1 MASKGNKFIL
11 EKFIS
16 NNQLQKAQEGVET
29 TVPTGEG
36 KDVKV
41 RYPDGTVKILNTASP
56 EYVDM
61 YNTGQIQTQEGIT
74 NDEWWGGKLEDVVI
88 QREPTE
94 FGKVRNQI
102 KKQNTWEDYAQR
114 YLGNFER
121 RMGQTLQ
128 NLPEYRK
135 REYEDYIN
143 KLSFDEYVKTHPQA
157 KGEDRGA
164 YIDRIQAEN
173 AKSPN
178 FGRAYEANAPYNDAT
193 DINKWRK
200 FLVGLGSIMVPKPAM
215 DYMKQ
220 NSDYYSTKEKQEM
233 KDSPVLT
240 QVGDIMGTLE
250 PLTIPVEG
258 LYGEKSFGDIAS
270 GESADIPMS
279 MRILGDPLMPLFE
292 AAPLLGAGFKTIGR
306 ALGTE
311 EGLLSNAWKY
321 NPRADKVIPWG
332 KTAENANK
340 SFRVTGL
347 NALEDFKN
355 TGVLRS
361 RNTEPGHLVKG
372 TDFIMP
378 PRSTSFPSFQKGY
391 ADLSYGKPEGSVVF
405 ETSLPTFKR
414 GEINPVTGLPIKG
427 RHYAHRVIDPVTGKT
442 MTEIPAADIRVFRDK
457 PHWLKGYQE
466 LDVAAPSTTNAAANT
481 ATDAANLN
489 MLRPTVNNTLEPI
502 READTEANLIEKVEN
517 DVNFSHQDYMLNKYP
532 DVPVTEN
539 YINLIENQELNEVSK
554 NRITDLAEHWVYENP
569 AQRVENQK
577 VMEQLTP
584 LFDKQK
590 QEAQGVFNM
599 SRKSKL
605 DHVNERIKIIQN
617 DAETIQNNIDVGANK
632 FIEKLQNKAKDDP
645 NFINELLE
653 QRKQLEEAITKYG
666 DEFFGDTKNP
676 NFNNLTEEEL
686 NAMHLEIK
694 AKRDGIANEIQAVR
708 DQVVPAKLNP
718 AFEEKI
724 KDLHLYAEEPV
735 PASIDDVFPVEK
747 GMRERNRVVYP
758 RAIPESV
765 SDLNKYELD
774 KLLETQKTAL
784 GVNQGSYGHTFSF
797 GENPYSFEDLKALYD
812 VNYEK
817 APFKLSEP
825 STWFGKKMNR
835 VVGNKPSEFVK
846 NIKIRDADPEKLFN
860 TIGHEVGHDFQK
872 FGSWGELIAKYF
884 DNIEY
889 YSNHGENNL
898 SRAFKKHMVEPNGW
912 DSSSAWRS
920 SGNELHSD
928 LVAEKFKIMDKLDAD
943 PKKAVE
949 MFRANEGAFIDQIVE
964 SGVLDKFFK
973 PDTPLNIKKELA
985 KILPVAIPAALTVG
999 ATVGATN
1006 QNDSEEM
1013 PTQKYGGSQSYFDF
1027 EKYAMKEMGG
1037 MMYAN
1042 KDAGLPHEQS
1052 MRKYLSA
1059 QNNLLDF
1066 MKRVKV
1072 VGGPVPFDEYYREN
1086 IINPRNKS

>member
-16 NNQLQKAQEGVET
+16 NNQLQKAQEGVQT
-29 TVPTGEG
+29 TVPTGKG

-41 RYPDGTVKILNTASP
+41 RYPDGTIKILNTASP

-61 YNTGQIQTQEGIT
+61 YNTGQIQTQEGIA

-88 QREPTE
+88 RREPTE
-94 FGKVRNQI
+94 FGKVRNEI
-102 KKQNTWEDYAQR
+102 KQKNTWEDYAQR

-143 KLSFDEYVKTHPQA
+143 KLAFDEYVKTHPPT
-157 KGEDRGA
+157 KGEDRGE

-178 FGRAYEANAPYNDAT
+178 FERAYEANAPYNDAT

-220 NSDYYSTKEKQEM
+220 HSDYYSTKEKQEM
-233 KDSPVLT
+233 LDSPVLT
-240 QVGDIMGTLE
+240 QVGDVMGTLE

-258 LYGEKSFGDIAS
+258 LYGKKSFGDIAS

-292 AAPLLGAGFKTIGR
+292 AAPLLGAGFKTAGR
-306 ALGTE
+306 LLGTE
-311 EGLLSNAWKY
+311 EGLLSNAWKL
-321 NPRADKVIPWG
+321 NS
-332 KTAENANK
+332 TAEKLNNAN
-340 SFRVTGL
+340 SSYRVAGL
-347 NALEDFKN
+347 NAYDDFKN

-361 RNTEPGHLVKG
+361 KTTLPENATFLDRVEARP
-372 TDFIMP
+372 
-378 PRSTSFPSFQKGY
+378 TSFPSFQKGY
-391 ADLSYGKPEGSVVF
+391 ADMRYAKPEGSVVF
-405 ETSLPTFKR
+405 ETALPTFKR
-414 GEINPVTGLPIKG
+414 GDINPVTGLPIKG
-427 RHYAHRVIDPVTGKT
+427 RHYAHRVINPETGKT
-442 MTEIPAADIRVFRDK
+442 MMEIPAADIRVFGDK
-457 PHWLKGYQE
+457 PHWWKGYQQ
-466 LDVAAPSTTNAAANT
+466 LDSTAPSATNAAANT

-502 READTEANLIEKVEN
+502 REANTEANLIEKVEN

-539 YINLIENQELNEVSK
+539 YINLIENQQLNEVSK

-599 SRKSKL
+599 SRKNKYN
-605 DHVNERIKIIQN
+605 HVNDKIKILEGDAQLIQ
-617 DAETIQNNIDVGANK
+617 DNIDAGATK
-632 FIEKLQNKAKDDP
+632 FLENLQNKAKNDP
-645 NFINELLE
+645 NYINELKE
-653 QRKQLEEAITKYG
+653 QRRQIEEAITKYG

-694 AKRDGIANEIQAVR
+694 AKRDAIANEIQAVR

-724 KDLHLYAEEPV
+724 KDLYLYAEEPV
-735 PASIDDVFPVEK
+735 PASIDDVFSLEK
-747 GMRERNRVVYP
+747 GMRERNRVMYP

-784 GVNQGSYGHTFSF
+784 GVNQGGTSYGHTISF

-846 NIKIRDADPEKLFN
+846 NIKIRDVDPESLFH

-898 SRAFKKHMVEPNGW
+898 SKVFKKFMVEPNGW

-928 LVAEKFKIMDKLDAD
+928 LVAERFKIMDKLDAD

-949 MFRANEGAFIDQIVE
+949 MFRANEGAFTDQIVE
-964 SGVLDKFFK
+964 SGALDKFFK
-973 PDTPLNIKKELA
+973 PETPLDIKKELV
-985 KILPVAIPAALTVG
+985 KILPVAVPAALTVG
-999 ATVGATN
+999 AMN
-1006 QNDSEEM
+1006 QNESEQM
-1013 PTQKYGGSQSYFDF
+1013 PTQKYGGDQSYFDF

-1086 IINPRNKS
+1086 IINPRNKL